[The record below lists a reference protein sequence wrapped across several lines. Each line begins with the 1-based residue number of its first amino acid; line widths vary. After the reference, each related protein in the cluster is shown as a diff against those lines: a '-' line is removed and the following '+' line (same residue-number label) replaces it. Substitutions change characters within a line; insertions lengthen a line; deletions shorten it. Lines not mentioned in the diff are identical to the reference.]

1 MEKVILY
8 GVGKNINNFI
18 SIIRAA
24 GDDVSLILDG
34 SPDKQG
40 MTISGISVCAPSEFE
55 NHKERIIISCMA
67 FDSVRKT
74 MSELGLESR
83 EVTFV
88 DYLREKSAS
97 IGVKQGQ
104 VPANYKLRLI
114 FDLYSVANWGG
125 AEKWNYTMASYA
137 KGYFADVEVSI
148 FKSEQVYPSATGVDV
163 INISSNR
170 SFEDVVER
178 IKLDANVVFLNS
190 FNSDTFY
197 GMLYAKLFVNHA
209 IRIVNVVHNDLYA
222 IYEQNLLYEPF
233 IDSYLCV
240 SRKIADTMV
249 SKYGVNA
256 EKVKVISQPIEL
268 QDIGWD
274 DKPHGEVLHIGMAS
288 RITKE
293 QKRCDRIPEL
303 IELLEKEDFEYQ
315 LEIAGEGDM
324 YNDIK
329 TFIERRGLDKKVIMH
344 GRLSDSEMQEFW
356 KRMDVFVNLSDFEGT
371 SLSMLEAM
379 SYMCVPIVTDVSG
392 SADYIDCGVS
402 GYIHSIGDLQ
412 GIVSS
417 ISRLADNRD
426 ALREMAHKAYE
437 SVSVKCG
444 KREICKTIESV
455 LLSGR

>member
-1 MEKVILY
+1 
-8 GVGKNINNFI
+8 
-18 SIIRAA
+18 
-24 GDDVSLILDG
+24 LDG

-55 NHKERIIISCMA
+55 DHKERIIISCMA
-67 FDSVRKT
+67 FDGVRKKL
-74 MSELGLESR
+74 SELGLERR
-83 EVTFV
+83 EVTFA
-88 DYLREKSAS
+88 DYLCEKCESLNKKQRPATTE
-97 IGVKQGQ
+97 GVKTW
-104 VPANYKLRLI
+104 LI

-137 KGYFADVEVSI
+137 KEYFADAEVSV

-163 INISSNR
+163 ITISSNR

-178 IKLDANVVFLNS
+178 IKPDANVVFFNS
-190 FNSDTFY
+190 FNSDTLY
-197 GMLYAKLFVNHA
+197 GMLYAKLFVNYA
-209 IRIVNVVHNDLYA
+209 IRIVNVVHNDLDA

-249 SKYGVNA
+249 SKYGVDA

-315 LEIAGEGDM
+315 LEIAGEGDL

-356 KRMDVFVNLSDFEGT
+356 KRMDAFVNLSDFEGT

-392 SADYIDCGVS
+392 SVDYIHHGVS
-402 GYIHSIGDLQ
+402 GFIHAKGDLA
-412 GIVSS
+412 GMVSS
-417 ISRLADNRD
+417 IKCLVSDKAV
-426 ALREMAHKAYE
+426 LRNMAIEAQG
-437 SVSVKCG
+437 SVAQKCD
-444 KREICKTIESV
+444 KYEICATLKA
-455 LLSGR
+455 LS